1 MYLQK
6 IAKYRIEKFYTL
18 KIVSETFELVVFR
31 NDLRKLLSTLKR
43 GHDHHKPSK
52 HTKGGGEIHFSSLFP
67 FCNVAISLL

>member
-52 HTKGGGEIHFSSLFP
+52 YTKGGGGNPLQLSFP
-67 FCNVAISLL
+67 FL